1 MMTVGP
7 VGAICYTHASHKE
20 TEMRHI
26 LTALPLA
33 AVLAGC
39 ATLPEAGAD
48 AGIGMTPVEVSVT
61 YRERI
66 LLPPGHR
73 LSVRLEDVS
82 LADAPARVLAEAGED
97 LDGRGPPYA
106 VTLSVQEADIDP
118 RHTYAVRAEIRD
130 PAGALKFTTDT
141 RHAVLTHGAAP
152 RADIVLVAV
161 R

>member
-1 MMTVGP
+1 
-7 VGAICYTHASHKE
+7 
-20 TEMRHI
+20 MRRI

-33 AVLAGC
+33 AVLAAC
-39 ATLPEAGAD
+39 APLPEAGAD
-48 AGIGMTPVEVSVT
+48 AGIGMTQVAVSVS

-82 LADAPARVLAEAGED
+82 LADAPARVLAEAAED
-97 LDGRGPPYA
+97 LDGRGPPYS

-130 PAGALKFTTDT
+130 PAGALRFTTDT
-141 RHAVLTHGAAP
+141 RHAVLTQGTGA
-152 RADIVLVAV
+152 RADIVLIGV